1 MGDKIM
7 QSLKTG
13 LFTILFIL
21 IISGTLFAAD
31 VAKIGIVDFQ
41 KILAV
46 SDGGK
51 RVNEIMKSELVKRK
65 KQLVEKEKAIRA
77 KKEQMDREALVVSD
91 EVKRRNILNYK
102 KMVFQLQQLN
112 KKHNRD
118 LQKLNNRNT
127 IIIERAIQKIVRK
140 IGKKEAFL
148 LIIGKRQAGVL
159 YAPKQ
164 IDITDKVIKRY
175 NVVFAKQKAVAAKK
189 AKSK

>member
-1 MGDKIM
+1 M

-21 IISGTLFAAD
+21 LITGTLFAAD

-51 RVNEIMKSELVKRK
+51 RVSEIMKGELVKRK

-91 EVKRRNILNYK
+91 EVKRRNILEYK
-102 KMVFQLQQLN
+102 KMVYQLQQLN

-127 IIIERAIQKIVRK
+127 IIIERAIQKIVQK

-175 NVVFAKQKAVAAKK
+175 NVVFAKQKAAAAKK